1 MGRRHGENPY
11 TVQSMAAR
19 FPILYIAEAD
29 ASDAILSSGVLA
41 CMVEAMPQATLTVVG
56 SPKSAPLFAD
66 TPRLDRLIVLER
78 DSRLDWLGLWNK
90 VRETRWGL
98 VVDMRGT
105 TLSAKLKRQ
114 KRAVRGAWEAGVHAV
129 EQAARVLQLEDI
141 PAPRLFVSETT
152 KARAE
157 TLIPM
162 EDVPILAIGPG
173 AEWMGKVWPSERYA
187 KLAVALVGD
196 GGPLEGGRVIVVGD
210 DDARDAAHTI
220 RLSLPRNRLTELQGR
235 LSRLET
241 VAALGRAA
249 LYVGADTI
257 WTDLAVASGVPVV
270 AVFGPSDELEHGP
283 WGGVAVRGPRS
294 VEEFRKIDKNLNQ
307 AIQHMNDLP
316 AERVLMAAMKL
327 LAERAAG

>member
-1 MGRRHGENPY
+1 
-11 TVQSMAAR
+11 MAAR

-41 CMVEAMPQATLTVVG
+41 YMVEAMPQASFTVVG

-66 TPRLDRLIVLER
+66 TPRLDRLVVLER
-78 DSRLDWLGLWNK
+78 DSRLDWLGLWNR
-90 VRETRWGL
+90 VRETKWGL

-105 TLSAKLKRQ
+105 TLSGKLKRQ

-129 EQAARVLQLEDI
+129 EQAARVLQLEEI
-141 PAPRLFVSETT
+141 PAPKLFVSEATQA
-152 KARAE
+152 KADA
-157 TLIPM
+157 LIPQ

-173 AEWMGKVWPSERYA
+173 ADWMGKIWPSERYA
-187 KLAVALVGD
+187 KVAVALVGE

-210 DDARDAAHTI
+210 DNARDAAHVI

-235 LSRLET
+235 LGRLES

-270 AVFGPSDELEHGP
+270 AAFGPSDETEHGP
-283 WGGVAVRGPRS
+283 WEGIAVRGPRS
-294 VEEFRKIDKNLNQ
+294 VDEFRKIDPHLNQ

-316 AERVLMAAMKL
+316 ADRVIKAAKTL
-327 LAERAAG
+327 LARRMAP

>member
-1 MGRRHGENPY
+1 MPG
-11 TVQSMAAR
+11 R
-19 FPILYIAEAD
+19 FPILYVAEAD

-41 CMVEAMPQATLTVVG
+41 CLVESMPRASFTVVG

-105 TLSAKLKRQ
+105 TLSSKLKRQ

-129 EQAARVLQLEDI
+129 EQAARVLQLEEV
-141 PAPRLFVSETT
+141 PAPKLFVSETT
-152 KARAE
+152 RAAADA
-157 TLIPM
+157 LIPT
-162 EDVPILAIGPG
+162 EDVPLLAIGPG
-173 AEWMGKVWPSERYA
+173 ADWMGKVWPSERYA
-187 KLAVALVGD
+187 KVAVALVGD

-210 DDARDAAHTI
+210 ENARDTAHTI
-220 RLSLPRNRLTELQGR
+220 RLSLPRNRVTELQGR
-235 LSRLET
+235 LSPLET
-241 VAALGRAA
+241 VAAVSRAA

-257 WTDLAVASGVPVV
+257 WTDLAVASGVRVV
-270 AVFGPSDELEHGP
+270 AAFGPSDEAEHGP
-283 WGGVAVRGPRS
+283 WGGIAVRGPRS
-294 VEEFRKIDKNLNQ
+294 VDEYRKIDPNLNQ

-316 AERVLMAAMKL
+316 ADRVIAAAKKL
-327 LAERAAG
+327 LA

>member
-1 MGRRHGENPY
+1 MTG
-11 TVQSMAAR
+11 R

-41 CMVEAMPQATLTVVG
+41 YMVEAMPQAGLTVVG

-105 TLSAKLKRQ
+105 TLSSKLKRQ

-129 EQAARVLQLEDI
+129 EQAARVLQLEQV
-141 PAPRLFVSETT
+141 PAPKLFVSETT
-152 KARAE
+152 RAAADA
-157 TLIPM
+157 LIPT
-162 EDVPILAIGPG
+162 EDVPLLAIGPG
-173 AEWMGKVWPSERYA
+173 ADWMGKVWPSERYA
-187 KLAVALVGD
+187 KVAVALVGD
-196 GGPLEGGRVIVVGD
+196 GGPLEGGRVLVVGD
-210 DDARDAAHTI
+210 ENARDTAHTI
-220 RLSLPRNRLTELQGR
+220 RLSLPRNRVTELQGR
-235 LSRLET
+235 LNPLET
-241 VAALGRAA
+241 VAAVSRAA

-257 WTDLAVASGVPVV
+257 WTDLAVASGVRVV
-270 AVFGPSDELEHGP
+270 AAFGPSDEAEHGP
-283 WGGVAVRGPRS
+283 WGGIAVRGPRS
-294 VEEFRKIDKNLNQ
+294 VDEYRKIDPNLNQ

-316 AERVLMAAMKL
+316 ADRVIAAAKKL
-327 LAERAAG
+327 LA